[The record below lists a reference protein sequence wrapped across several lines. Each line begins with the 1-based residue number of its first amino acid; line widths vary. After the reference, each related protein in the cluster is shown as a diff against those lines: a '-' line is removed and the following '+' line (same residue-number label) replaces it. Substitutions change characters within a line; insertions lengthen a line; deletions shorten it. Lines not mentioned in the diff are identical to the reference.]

1 MAKHIRISGI
11 SIAVI
16 VITIVV
22 AILYKYNLAFT
33 TFVNQQIPTLTGY
46 SINSVVLCIVLLGL
60 IIALMFRIQPDRDR
74 SDDGEG
80 DDIIYPPDS
89 PSHPQ
94 PPDPPQ
100 PQADQQAPP
109 IIQPIVIQPI
119 IREPIHQPPE
129 DRPQYKP
136 DNRNQY
142 DYDIHQPSQDT
153 RQPSNQN
160 QSNQHK
166 PKSNHHTNYNQKK
179 RPIVRNYWQP
189 KKGKRIIKNYWNKD
203 DWEKD

>member
-1 MAKHIRISGI
+1 MTKRTGISGI

-16 VITIVV
+16 LITIVV

-46 SINSVVLCIVLLGL
+46 SINSVVLCIIVLGF

-74 SDDGEG
+74 SDDGN

-94 PPDPPQ
+94 PPDPPM
-100 PQADQQAPP
+100 PQEQQVPP

-119 IREPIHQPPE
+119 IKEPIHQPSE
-129 DRPQYKP
+129 DPRRYKP

-142 DYDIHQPSQDT
+142 NYDIHQTSHDT
-153 RQPSNQN
+153 RQSSNQN

-166 PKSNHHTNYNQKK
+166 PKSNYHTNYNQKK
-179 RPIVRNYWQP
+179 RPIIRNYWQP
-189 KKGKRIIKNYWNKD
+189 KKKKRIIKNFWNKD
-203 DWEKD
+203 DWER